1 MTVKP
6 EALPPAMAQEPATGS
21 RRGLISVSIF
31 VVASLLLAAIAFL
44 PAMPTDVAPFVL
56 AIGPLVIALAIAAW
70 EGNDALGRLMRTL
83 TKIPDN
89 VLWFL
94 AVAVPIA
101 WALTVVIVAIV
112 TGAPAEGLFD
122 GVGLSSLLV
131 LLVVLVPAFA
141 EELAW
146 RGFAV
151 PRLLPYMSP
160 LVAALVLA
168 VPWTILHLP
177 LMLVPGSINE
187 EAAVLPAVLA
197 LFSYSVIL
205 TWIFVGSGG
214 SVLLTGLVHA
224 GLNGVV
230 PLFQNLDPDTAWL
243 WRAIVAAVIAVLVV
257 LFTDVRRRRSA
268 AQSTDSLGV
277 AEA

>member
-1 MTVKP
+1 MTAKP
-6 EALPPAMAQEPATGS
+6 EALPPAVALDPVLAVPDR
-21 RRGLISVSIF
+21 RRGLVSVALF
-31 VVASLLLAAIAFL
+31 VAICLVLAAIAFL
-44 PAMPTDVAPFVL
+44 PAMPTDLAPFLLALGPAVVAVVL
-56 AIGPLVIALAIAAW
+56 ALW
-70 EGNDALGRLMRTL
+70 EGNDALGRLWRML

-94 AVAVPIA
+94 AVAVPVA
-101 WALTVVIVAIV
+101 WALTVLIAAIVAGEQ
-112 TGAPAEGLFD
+112 TEGLFD

-131 LLVVLVPAFA
+131 LLVVLIPAFA

-160 LVAALVLA
+160 LAAALVLA

-187 EAAVLPAVLA
+187 ELAVFPGVLA
-197 LFSYSVIL
+197 LFSYSIIL

-230 PLFQNLDPDTAWL
+230 PIFQNLDPDTAWL

-257 LFTDVRRRRSA
+257 VFGGMLRREPITA
-268 AQSTDSLGV
+268 A
-277 AEA
+277 

>member
-1 MTVKP
+1 MRAEP
-6 EALPPAMAQEPATGS
+6 EALAPAASQDLATIS
-21 RRGLISVSIF
+21 PDPRRGLVSLAVF
-31 VVASLLLAAIAFL
+31 VGVSLLLAAIAFL
-44 PAMPTDVAPFVL
+44 PAMPTDLAPFVL
-56 AIGPLVIALAIAAW
+56 ALGPVVIAVAIALW
-70 EGNDALGRLMRTL
+70 EGNDALSRLLRML

-94 AVAVPIA
+94 AIAVPVA
-101 WALTVVIVAIV
+101 WALTVLIVAIFA
-112 TGAPAEGLFD
+112 GAPVEGLFD
-122 GVGLSSLLV
+122 GVGLQSLLV

-151 PRLLPYMSP
+151 PRLLPFMSP
-160 LVAALVLA
+160 LAAALVLA

-177 LMLVPGSINE
+177 LMLVPGGVNE
-187 EAAVLPAVLA
+187 ELAVFPGVLA

-214 SVLLTGLVHA
+214 SVLLVALVHA

-230 PLFQNLDPDTAWL
+230 PIFQNLDTEQAWL
-243 WRAIVAAVIAVLVV
+243 LRALVAAVIAILVIV
-257 LFTDVRRRRSA
+257 FGGVHRRTPVPRQPRDA
-268 AQSTDSLGV
+268 
-277 AEA
+277 

>member
-6 EALPPAMAQEPATGS
+6 ETLPPAMAQEPATGS
-21 RRGLISVSIF
+21 RRGLISVSVF
-31 VVASLLLAAIAFL
+31 VVASLVLAAIAFL
-44 PAMPTDVAPFVL
+44 PAMPTDLAPFVL
-56 AIGPLVIALAIAAW
+56 ALGPLVIALAIALW
-70 EGNDALGRLMRTL
+70 EGNDALGRLWRTL

-101 WALTVVIVAIV
+101 WAATVLIVAIV
-112 TGAPAEGLFD
+112 AGEQTEGLFD
-122 GVGLSSLLV
+122 GVGLSTLIV
-131 LLVVLVPAFA
+131 LLVVLIPAFA

-177 LMLVPGSINE
+177 LTLVPGGVNE
-187 EAAVLPAVLA
+187 GAAVFPGILA

-230 PLFQNLDPDTAWL
+230 PIFQNLDPDEAWL
-243 WRAIVAAVIAVLVV
+243 WRAIVAAVIAVIVAL
-257 LFTDVRRRRSA
+257 LTDVRRRRSGA
-268 AQSTDSLGV
+268 ELGELR
-277 AEA
+277 EA